1 MRLIPVLL
9 ASLLLQAC
17 NAGPVKET
25 NPHISVTGAASE
37 EVAPDQAIIVFS
49 VVTERPSAEE
59 ASAEN
64 AKTAQ
69 AVVDE
74 LRALGIDQKDI
85 QTVGVSL
92 APFST
97 EERDPRT
104 NAVRRAQKGFRARN
118 DLRATVNTI
127 GDVGKIAQRLV
138 EKGANAIQ
146 DIEFGLRDAD
156 AHLDKLRAEAVKNA
170 KRQAEAYVEAI
181 DLKLGRTLDILPEP
195 DESPAARP
203 FAARGALVA
212 AKAAEAIPVE
222 PGVRRLTTRVTVTW
236 AISH

>member
-1 MRLIPVLL
+1 MRLIPVVF

-17 NAGPVKET
+17 NPSPVKET
-25 NPHISVTGAASE
+25 TPHILVTGSASE
-37 EVAPDQAIIVFS
+37 EVAPDQATIAFS

-64 AKTAQ
+64 ARATQ

-74 LRALGIDQKDI
+74 LRAQGVEQKDI

-104 NAVRRAQKGFRARN
+104 NVVRRVQKGFRARN
-118 DLRATVNTI
+118 DLRATIKTI

-138 EKGANAIQ
+138 DKGANAIN
-146 DIEFGLRDAD
+146 DIGFDLSDAETR
-156 AHLDKLRAEAVKNA
+156 LDKLRAEAIKNA
-170 KRQAEAYVEAI
+170 RRQAEIYVEAI
-181 DLKLGRTLDILPEP
+181 GLKLGKTLDILPEP
-195 DESPAARP
+195 DEGPVPRP
-203 FAARGALVA
+203 FAARGALAA
-212 AKAAEAIPVE
+212 AKAGDAIPVE
-222 PGVRRLTTRVTVTW
+222 PGLRKLTTRVTVTW
-236 AISH
+236 ALSR